1 MNLVAEHMGDLFI
14 MLALLFGFVLI
25 VYVNAEYIPEE
36 DRENE
41 DDWF

>member
-36 DRENE
+36 DREDE

>member
-25 VYVNAEYIPEE
+25 AYVNADYTPDE
-36 DRENE
+36 DRNDE

>member
-14 MLALLFGFVLI
+14 MLALLFGFVL
-25 VYVNAEYIPEE
+25 VAYVNADYIPDK
-36 DRENE
+36 DREDE